1 MAHKENEISKDQDG
15 FILITSLLFLVI
27 ITLLALSGIDSATL
41 QQKMA
46 TNSEAKSRSLIASNS
61 ALAHAESVIR
71 KMRTAPPYPAKQLLC
86 YNASKGRIVS
96 SGSCTILININ
107 PETMRRSPN
116 SWLSDQN
123 WQDWFK
129 LNKKK
134 SVQTYHPSYGPKT
147 FYRISV
153 TPPQPPGKKHS
164 AGRGLNPQQTANQT
178 SGTFL
183 YKITAYSS
191 GPNKKAPAVT
201 QVIYRKRY

>member
-1 MAHKENEISKDQDG
+1 MAHKENEIGKDQDG

-46 TNSEAKSRSLIASNS
+46 TNSESKSRSLIASNS

-71 KMRTAPPYPAKQLLC
+71 KMRTAPPYPAKQIVC
-86 YNASKGRIVS
+86 YNPSNGQMVS
-96 SGSCTILININ
+96 SGACPIPININ
-107 PETMRRSPN
+107 TDTMRRSPN

-123 WQDWFK
+123 WQDWLNNK
-129 LNKKK
+129 L
-134 SVQTYHPSYGPKT
+134 VQTYHPSYGPKT
-147 FYRISV
+147 LYRISV

-178 SGTFL
+178 SGSFL

-191 GPNKKAPAVT
+191 GPNKKAPAIT